1 MSSHSC
7 PHARYAMASG
17 PDWWVLNLWVPA
29 VMAVAMGGF
38 SVAEI
43 EHYLAYRYKE
53 QWKAY
58 VLAVPYKM
66 IPGVW

>member
-1 MSSHSC
+1 M
-7 PHARYAMASG
+7 
-17 PDWWVLNLWVPA
+17 WVSA

-38 SVAEI
+38 SVTEI